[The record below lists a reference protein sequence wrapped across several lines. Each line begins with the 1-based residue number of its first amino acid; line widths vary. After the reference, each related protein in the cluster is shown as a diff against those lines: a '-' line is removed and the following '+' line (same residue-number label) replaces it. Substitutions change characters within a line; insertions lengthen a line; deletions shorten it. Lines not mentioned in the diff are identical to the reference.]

1 MTNPMISR
9 LTKVSLREAWPHEAA
24 DFTPWLAK
32 PENLELLGD
41 AIGMKLELEA
51 EEKSVGPFRADIV
64 CRDLVRGAFVLIENQ
79 LECTDHSHL
88 GQLLTYAAGLEVTTI
103 VWIAKSFT
111 DEHRAA
117 IDWLN
122 NKTPSDISL
131 FGLEIEV
138 WRIGDSAMAP
148 KFNIVCQ
155 PNDWSRSVTASIHN
169 SELRQFCTEYWSGV
183 LFALQEMGM
192 NQVNSRPAG
201 KQDMTFDVGWNEFVL
216 KAYFSRVKKKLGVW
230 VGCRGPDGS
239 SNFELLK
246 RSTKEI
252 EAALDGPLDWSVD
265 ELKNTG
271 SCVFYISGYDA
282 NDRADWVK
290 QHRLIAEKLRSLYCA
305 VNPLI
310 ESLSNEIPGAPFE

>member
-1 MTNPMISR
+1 MISR

-131 FGLEIEV
+131 FGLEIEL

-246 RSTKEI
+246 RSSKEI
-252 EAALDGPLDWSVD
+252 EAALDGSLDWSVGKS
-265 ELKNTG
+265 KNTG

-290 QHRLIAEKLRSLYCA
+290 QHQLIAGKLRSLYCA

>member
-1 MTNPMISR
+1 MISR

>member
-1 MTNPMISR
+1 MISR

-32 PENLELLGD
+32 PENLELLGA

-246 RSTKEI
+246 RSSKEI
-252 EAALDGPLDWSVD
+252 EAALDGSLDWSVD
-265 ELKNTG
+265 KSKNTG
-271 SCVFYISGYDA
+271 SCVFYISGHDA

-290 QHRLIAEKLRSLYCA
+290 QHQLIAEKLRSLYCA

>member
-1 MTNPMISR
+1 MISR

-32 PENLELLGD
+32 PENLELLGE

-51 EEKSVGPFRADIV
+51 EEKPVGPFRADIL
-64 CRDLVRGAFVLIENQ
+64 CRDPVRGAFVLIENQ
-79 LECTDHSHL
+79 LECTDHTHL

-155 PNDWSRSVTASIHN
+155 PNDWSRSVTASVRN

-183 LFALQEMGM
+183 LVALQESGM
-192 NQVNSRPAG
+192 IQVNSRPAG
-201 KQDMTFDVGWNEFVL
+201 KQDMTFDVGWNKFVL
-216 KAYFSRVKKKLGVW
+216 KAYFSRVKKRLGVW
-230 VGCRGPDGS
+230 VACRGPDSS
-239 SNFELLK
+239 SNFDLLK
-246 RSTKEI
+246 RSSKEI
-252 EAALDGPLDWSVD
+252 ETALDGPLEWSL
-265 ELKNTG
+265 EESKNTG
-271 SCVFYISGYDA
+271 SCVLYISGYDA
-282 NDRADWVK
+282 NDRADWSK
-290 QHRLIAEKLRSLYCA
+290 QHQLIAKKLRALYCT

-310 ESLSNEIPGAPFE
+310 ESSSNEIPGALFE